1 MKQKVSMLLAL
12 IISPKELL
20 VDEPMVGLD
29 PASIEETLQLFV
41 RLKQEGVAILISTH
55 IIDVIDEIW
64 DQAYIMDHGRI
75 VTSVR
80 KDELKE
86 KSLKE
91 IFFETVE
98 GDEHERIA

>member
-1 MKQKVSMLLAL
+1 M
-12 IISPKELL
+12 
-20 VDEPMVGLD
+20 
-29 PASIEETLQLFV
+29 
-41 RLKQEGVAILISTH
+41 ISTH

-75 VTSVR
+75 VASVR

-86 KSLKE
+86 KSLKD

-98 GDEHERIA
+98 GDEYERVA